1 MRLLAAGL
9 AALALLAPPAALAD
23 SATPAELRQLAGRAA
38 TDEAALAELRRIDR
52 VDGLPVDLE
61 AALAGAEGD
70 ELERRLATLAA
81 GEAGPAAAPA
91 AARERAAEILS
102 ERRFRESGPPRPF
115 RRFLAWL
122 GDRLEPLAR
131 PFRWLAGW
139 LPGGESVL
147 WALLGG
153 IVIAGAAAF
162 AVWLGR
168 RRGGTVVERLGRGRG
183 EPALDPRRLERL
195 AEEAEERGE
204 LGLALRLRFRAGLL
218 RLARLRA
225 VPRPETLTSRQLV
238 RLLRSEQFD
247 RLARD
252 LDEVVYGGRPA
263 TPADV
268 EAARTGW
275 PRVLS
280 QAGAP

>member
-9 AALALLAPPAALAD
+9 AALALLAPAAAQAD
-23 SATPAELRQLAGRAA
+23 SATPAELRALAGRAS
-38 TDEAALAELRRIDR
+38 TDETALAELRRIDR
-52 VDGLPVDLE
+52 VDGVPVDLD

-70 ELERRLATLAA
+70 ELERRLATLAV
-81 GEAGPAAAPA
+81 GEGGPATAPA
-91 AARERAAEILS
+91 DAREQAAEILS

-115 RRFLAWL
+115 RRFLGWL

-147 WALLGG
+147 WALLGA
-153 IVIAGAAAF
+153 IVIAGAAGF

-168 RRGGTVVERLGRGRG
+168 RRGGTVVERPGRERG
-183 EPALDPRRLERL
+183 EAPLDPRRLERL
-195 AEEAEERGE
+195 AEEAEERGD

-225 VPRPETLTSRQLV
+225 VPQPETLTSRQLA
-238 RLLRSEQFD
+238 RLLRSDRFD
-247 RLARD
+247 GLARD

-263 TPADV
+263 TPADL

-280 QAGAP
+280 QAGAS